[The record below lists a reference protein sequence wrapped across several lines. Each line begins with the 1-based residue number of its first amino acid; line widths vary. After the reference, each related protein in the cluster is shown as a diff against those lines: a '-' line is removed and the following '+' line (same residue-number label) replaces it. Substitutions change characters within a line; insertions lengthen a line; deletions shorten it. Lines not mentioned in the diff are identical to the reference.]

1 MVNMHRFSSKQTQ
14 SSSRPS
20 WPWWPVNNGRLNF
33 LTSGKFWC
41 WFPSQC
47 WPSLFLITAKII
59 PWTALLE
66 GFDNRDEADHDDGLE
81 ARQEDDHHQD
91 EVQSGLFGSG
101 DLAKFPWPRKLH
113 SAFSYFPGV
122 WRWWRDFIEDE
133 SHLGSPV
140 EDIIVCCNFFGWN
153 GNKHYG
159 YIAINSNRD
168 G

>member
-1 MVNMHRFSSKQTQ
+1 MDMVNMHRFSFKQTQ

-20 WPWWPVNNGRLNF
+20 WPWWPVNSGRLNF

-47 WPSLFLITAKII
+47 WPSLFLITAKIT

-101 DLAKFPWPRKLH
+101 DLAKFTWTRKLH
-113 SAFSYFPGV
+113 SALCRSRKGM
-122 WRWWRDFIEDE
+122 
-133 SHLGSPV
+133 HLSKQIFLPPPSPAYHSRK
-140 EDIIVCCNFFGWN
+140 CSF
-153 GNKHYG
+153 
-159 YIAINSNRD
+159 
-168 G
+168 